1 MLENIAYKLNQR
13 YHLNEHQV
21 CQYVILPVLEA
32 LGWDTWSEEV
42 VPQYKSARGIVDYA
56 LFIDGRPKVFIEAKN
71 LGEFLSAHEEQLLRY
86 AYTEGIELAVLT
98 NGKEWW
104 FYLPTERNIK
114 WDDRKFVSLNILDNT
129 SYAEEQFRKYISKDS
144 VSSGYALKQA
154 RSTLLTKLY
163 ITEIW
168 QDMISE
174 PEELL
179 VDLISEKLR
188 QKINTDVDI
197 NIVREFLHNMSEGT
211 FLQME
216 DINMHY
222 YEVNENESKLK
233 HTKPASVL
241 KTKSKKFREFI
252 LVYKNKARKFRSMKD
267 LVKTLLNTIE
277 DENNGFLNVFYKKGR
292 GKKRV
297 FISRNPQE
305 LYGDRID
312 LSAKHKDILR
322 GDWYIG
328 TNYSVQNFIQMAQ
341 LACEI
346 VNYNL
351 KIEEQEPI
359 LCLIVS

>member
-1 MLENIAYKLNQR
+1 M
-13 YHLNEHQV
+13 
-21 CQYVILPVLEA
+21 
-32 LGWDTWSEEV
+32 GWDTWSEEV

-129 SYAEEQFRKYISKDS
+129 SYAEEQFRKYLSKDS
-144 VSSGYALKQA
+144 VANGYALKHA
-154 RSTLLTKLY
+154 RSTLLTKLH
-163 ITEIW
+163 IAEVW

-188 QKINTDVDI
+188 QKTNTDVDI
-197 NIVREFLHNMSEGT
+197 NIVHEFLHNMSKGA
-211 FLQME
+211 FLKVRDGNIHDY
-216 DINMHY
+216 DINEDEYKHI
-222 YEVNENESKLK
+222 
-233 HTKPASVL
+233 HTKPASIL
-241 KTKSKKFREFI
+241 KAKSKKFREFI
-252 LVYKNKARKFRSMKD
+252 LVYKNNDGYTFRSMKD
-267 LVKTLLNTIE
+267 LVKALLNTIE
-277 DENNGFLNVFYKKGR
+277 DEHNEFLNVFYKKGR

-297 FISRNPQE
+297 FISKNPQE

-346 VNYNL
+346 VNYKL

-359 LCLIVS
+359 LRLIVS